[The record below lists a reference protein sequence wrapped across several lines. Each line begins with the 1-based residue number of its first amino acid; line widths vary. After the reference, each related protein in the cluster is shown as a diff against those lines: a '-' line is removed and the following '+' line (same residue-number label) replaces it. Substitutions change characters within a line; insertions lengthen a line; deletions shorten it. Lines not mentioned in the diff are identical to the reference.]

1 MSHKYLFKA
10 IKKLYTETILGGI
23 GMNVYREEYPNPQ
36 FERAGWQNLNGEWDF
51 GFKKAAVG
59 FKFSDDETRALKYHR
74 ENQYP
79 YKINVPFCVE
89 SELSGIGNT
98 DFVNLVWYRKKVN
111 IIKDDGRIFLHIG
124 AADYLTTVLVNSKFA
139 GRHSGGYT
147 SFGFDITDL
156 AVDGEN
162 EIFIL
167 CEDDVKNPLVS
178 RGKQSERKKSHGC
191 DYTRTTG
198 IWQTVYLEF
207 TPQEYIKNF
216 KIYPDADNCSVAISV
231 DFKGTSDFACDVKY
245 NGNSVGSVC
254 RENVNGNRLFHIPL
268 NEKHLWEPG
277 KGRLYNLE
285 LEFGD
290 DKVKSYFGLRSLR
303 LDGYKFLINEKSV
316 FQRLVLDQG
325 FYRAGIYTAES
336 ETEFIRDIEIS
347 LALGFNGARL
357 HQKVFEP
364 RFLYHCDKMGYLVW
378 GEYAN
383 WGLDYSADAALSV
396 FLSEWAEAVNRD
408 FNHPSIV
415 GWCPFNETWDYRGR
429 QQKNELLSLIY
440 DYTKTVDK
448 TRPCIDTSGN
458 FHVKTDIYDVHDYN
472 YDPELFRKN
481 FDMLEK
487 DNILYEHVLKD
498 NPNRQKYGGQPVFVS
513 EYGGIKWQGDN
524 TVKSWG
530 YGENV
535 RTPEEFAKRYCGLT
549 DALISNKKMFGF
561 CYTQIYDIEQEQNGL
576 YTYDREKKFSD
587 CIYDKIIK
595 VNTKIAE
602 IEK

>member
-1 MSHKYLFKA
+1 
-10 IKKLYTETILGGI
+10 
-23 GMNVYREEYPNPQ
+23 MNIYRQEHPNPQ
-36 FERAGWQNLNGEWDF
+36 FERSQWQNLNGEWDF

-59 FKFSDDETRALKYHR
+59 FKLSADERRAVKYHN
-74 ENQYP
+74 ENHYP

-89 SELSGIGNT
+89 SKLSGIGNT
-98 DFVNLVWYRKKVN
+98 DFVNLAWYRKKIN
-111 IIKDDGRIFLHIG
+111 IHKNSGRIFLHIG
-124 AADYLTTVLVNSKFA
+124 AADYLTTVLVNGKSA

-147 SFGFDITDL
+147 SFKFDITDL

-167 CEDDVKNPLVS
+167 CEDDVKNPLVC
-178 RGKQSERKKSHGC
+178 RGKQSEQKKSHDC

-198 IWQTVYLEF
+198 IWQTVYIEY
-207 TPQEYIKNF
+207 TPQEYIENF
-216 KIYPDADNCSVAISV
+216 RIYPDAENCSVTISV
-231 DFKGTSDFACDVKY
+231 DFKGTADFACDVKY
-245 NGNSVGSVC
+245 NGNSVGKVQQKDA
-254 RENVNGNRLFHIPL
+254 NANRFFHIPL
-268 NEKHLWEPG
+268 SEKHLWEPG
-277 KGRLYNLE
+277 RGRLYE
-285 LEFGD
+285 LEFAFGD

-303 LDGYKFLINEKSV
+303 LDGYQFLINEKSV

-325 FYRAGIYTAES
+325 FYKDGIYTAKDEA
-336 ETEFIRDIEIS
+336 EFVKDIELS
-347 LALGFNGARL
+347 FALGFNGARL

-383 WGLDYSADAALSV
+383 WGLDYSSDKALAV
-396 FLSEWAEAVNRD
+396 FLSEWAEAVSRD

-415 GWCPFNETWDYRGR
+415 GWCPFNETWNYRGR
-429 QQKNELLSLIY
+429 RQKNELISTVY
-440 DYTKTVDK
+440 DYTKAVDS

-472 YDPELFRKN
+472 YDTELFRKN
-481 FDMLEK
+481 FDMLVK

-498 NPNRQKYGGQPVFVS
+498 NPNRQKYGGEPVFVS
-513 EYGGIKWQGDN
+513 EYGGIKWAGDD

-535 RTPEEFAKRYCGLT
+535 TTPKEFAKRYCGLT

-561 CYTQIYDIEQEQNGL
+561 CYTQLYDIEQEQNGL
-576 YTYDREKKFSD
+576 YTYEREKKFSD
-587 CIYDKIIK
+587 HIYDEIIR
-595 VNTKIAE
+595 VNTKLAE
-602 IEK
+602 IEKE